1 MKRIFI
7 TLFAFFI
14 TGLVNGQTSIKLEEI
29 SQYIGD
35 SVIVCGKVEDI
46 RYFENSKNQPTLL
59 NIGAKFPNQLLTVV
73 IWGNVRAEFKNKP
86 EEMQDKQ
93 VCITGRI
100 TLYKEKPQ
108 IIIENPG
115 QIAIQ

>member
-1 MKRIFI
+1 MRRIFI
-7 TLFAFFI
+7 TLFALFI
-14 TGLVNGQTSIKLEEI
+14 TGLSNGQTTIKLEEI
-29 SQYIGD
+29 SQHIGD

-46 RYFENSKNQPTLL
+46 RYFETSKNQPTLL

-73 IWGNVRAEFKNKP
+73 IWGNVRAEFKYKP
-86 EEMQDKQ
+86 EEMQGKQ
-93 VCITGRI
+93 VCVTGRI

-115 QIAIQ
+115 QITIQ

>member
-1 MKRIFI
+1 MRRIFI
-7 TLFAFFI
+7 TIFTLFI
-14 TGLVNGQTSIKLEEI
+14 TGLVNGQTTIKLEEI
-29 SQYIGD
+29 SQHIGD

-46 RYFENSKNQPTLL
+46 RYFETSKNQPTLL
-59 NIGAKFPNQLLTVV
+59 NIGDKFPKQLLTVV

-93 VCITGRI
+93 VCVTGRI

-108 IIIENPG
+108 IIIDNPG
-115 QIAIQ
+115 QITIQ